1 MTVATAASTGAPV
14 DPAFLP
20 LRPRPQPPAEV
31 LAAVSAAVQLVWP
44 QPTARDEHDPV
55 HQTWRFSGRWW
66 NKPTPLRRER
76 PWARG

>member
-1 MTVATAASTGAPV
+1 
-14 DPAFLP
+14 
-20 LRPRPQPPAEV
+20 
-31 LAAVSAAVQLVWP
+31 VSAAVEPELLGLAPRPEMPADVLAAISAAAQLVWP
-44 QPTARDEHDPV
+44 QPGAPDEQDPV